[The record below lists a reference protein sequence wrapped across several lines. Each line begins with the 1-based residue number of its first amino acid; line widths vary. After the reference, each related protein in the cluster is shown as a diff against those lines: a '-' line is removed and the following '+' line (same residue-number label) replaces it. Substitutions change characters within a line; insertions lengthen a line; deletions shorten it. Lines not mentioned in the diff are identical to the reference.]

1 MLTYIVDPAS
11 AGARGADKKMM
22 VTLPQALGPGH
33 VIYFGAA
40 GAEDYTTHRD
50 PARRASYIAR
60 HRPREDWG
68 DPTTPGF
75 WSRWLL
81 WEEPTLRAAL
91 ASVAKRLNARV
102 LWRP

>member
-1 MLTYIVDPAS
+1 MLTYIVGPS
-11 AGARGADKKMM
+11 TRADKKMM
-22 VTLPQALGPGH
+22 VTLPSGR

-60 HRPREDWG
+60 HRPREAWD
-68 DPTTPGF
+68 DENTAGF
-75 WSRWLL
+75 WSRWVL
-81 WEEPTLRAAL
+81 WQEPTLRAAL
-91 ASVAKRLNARV
+91 VAVAKRLNAKV